1 MIFLNLKVNPEVIP
15 EQKKDDSTVIQEV
28 NSNEAESVNLN
39 DANEDQILEE
49 YGKAEEKDSLK
60 DDEKELE
67 EAERLIG
74 EI

>member
-1 MIFLNLKVNPEVIP
+1 VNPEVIP
-15 EQKKDDSTVIQEV
+15 EQKKDDSTMIQEV